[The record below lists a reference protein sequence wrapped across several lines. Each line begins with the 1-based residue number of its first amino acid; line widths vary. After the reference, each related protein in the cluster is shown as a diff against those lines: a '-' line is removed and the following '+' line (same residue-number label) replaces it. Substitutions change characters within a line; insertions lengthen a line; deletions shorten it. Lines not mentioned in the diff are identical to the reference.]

1 MVETFCY
8 LNLIRSSKRIEMP
21 VGGRKGK
28 QEIKS
33 PNHYWEALLPINVDG
48 VYITMCFIIIY
59 YAVL

>member
-1 MVETFCY
+1 
-8 LNLIRSSKRIEMP
+8 MP

-48 VYITMCFIIIY
+48 VYITVCFIMIY
-59 YAVL
+59 YAVLYKQLNQIMQKI